1 MFSGTGLIVIT
12 TCRAVKTNQAAA
24 QSSTRDTP
32 KRMPENH
39 FTMVNGLNPLEG
51 RPDRNGIGS
60 IFIGSVCLGA
70 SLLSWILSFNSG
82 LVNLVSAYNGYAQ

>member
-1 MFSGTGLIVIT
+1 MLSGTGLIVIT

-39 FTMVNGLNPLEG
+39 FTTVNGLKPVEG
-51 RPDRNGIGS
+51 CPDRNAIGS
-60 IFIGSVCLGA
+60 IFIGSVFPGT
-70 SLLSWILSFNSG
+70 SFLSWILSFNSG
-82 LVNLVSAYNGYAQ
+82 LENLVSAYNGYTQ